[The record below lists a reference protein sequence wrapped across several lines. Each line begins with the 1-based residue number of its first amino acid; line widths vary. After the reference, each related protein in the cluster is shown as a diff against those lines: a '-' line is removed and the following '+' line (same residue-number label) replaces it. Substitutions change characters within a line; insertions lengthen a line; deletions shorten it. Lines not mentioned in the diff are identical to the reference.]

1 MTLRKDAPRAKSRWA
16 VLGVVAATAS
26 LLLTTMVFANLA
38 GSTFEGGDGNLVVNT
53 TGNHDWANAPNRVV
67 GVDVPSGTS
76 DNSFGQ
82 GTNEDDP
89 NVVTVTGSIPPN
101 KNDLTRFYI
110 ASEHVGTSDFLY
122 LAWERAVNIG
132 NANLDFEINQATT
145 ANLGVAGKHTIVRTA
160 NDLLVTYDFG
170 GSGTPSLHVLK
181 WVTSATGT
189 SADCFSAHNLPCW
202 GKRITL
208 GSADSE
214 GAVNTG
220 NVTDPVPPNNPR
232 TLGAGLFGEAAI
244 NLTTSGVFPAGTC
257 EALGSAFL
265 KSRSS
270 SSFTAEIKDFIAPQP
285 VNISNCGTVII
296 HKTTLPA
303 GGTGFPFTSNV
314 STNPADTSNASFS
327 LNDGG
332 TKTMLNVL
340 SGSYNVTETVGSIG
354 NYTLTG
360 IDCSAGDVTPTST
373 STATG
378 ATAFTIGAGQTLECT
393 YTNTKNKNTPSADTA
408 PSVIPQ
414 DTASVSGMDSSGVV
428 EGALDQELHFD
439 LWSNSTCDGTM
450 LYSEAQAISA
460 DGDYST
466 SNPGGAS
473 GYTITAASETDYWH
487 VYYDGDSTNN
497 PFDDGCVEATAVT
510 LTPFTAP

>member
-1 MTLRKDAPRAKSRWA
+1 MTLRKNAHRAKTRWMTLGFAVAAMMLLVASA
-16 VLGVVAATAS
+16 VLGN
-26 LLLTTMVFANLA
+26 LT
-38 GSTFEGGDGNLVVNT
+38 GSTFEGGDGNLVVTTPGNT
-53 TGNHDWANAPNRVV
+53 DWANAPHRVV
-67 GVDVPSGTS
+67 GTDLASGSS

-101 KNDLTRFYI
+101 KNDLTRFYVG
-110 ASEHVGTSDFLY
+110 SEHVGTSDFLY

-145 ANLGVAGKHTIVRTA
+145 NNLGVAGKHTIVRTA

-170 GSGTPSLHVLK
+170 GSGTPSLHILK
-181 WVTSATGT
+181 WVTAATGT
-189 SADCFSAHNLPCW
+189 SSDCFSAHNLPCW
-202 GKRITL
+202 GKRISLT
-208 GSADSE
+208 SANSE

-220 NVTDPVPPNNPR
+220 TVVDPVPPNAPR
-232 TLGAGLFGEAAI
+232 NIGVGLFGEAAI
-244 NLTTSGVFPAGTC
+244 NLTTSGVFPPGTC

-296 HKTTLPA
+296 HKATVPA

-327 LNDGG
+327 LDDGG
-332 TKTMLNVL
+332 TKTMTNVL
-340 SGSYNVTETVGSIG
+340 GGSYNVTETVGSIG
-354 NYTLTG
+354 NYTLTD
-360 IDCSAGDVTPTST
+360 IDCTAGDVTPSST
-373 STATG
+373 STTTG
-378 ATAFTIGAGQTLECT
+378 VTAFTIGAGQTLECT
-393 YTNTKNKNTPSADTA
+393 YTNTKNKNSPSADTA

-414 DTASVSGMDSSGVV
+414 DTATVSGMDSSGVV
-428 EGALDQELHFD
+428 EGALDQELHLD
-439 LWSNSTCDGTM
+439 LWDSSTCGGTK
-450 LYSEAQAISA
+450 LYSETQTITA

-473 GYTITAASETDYWH
+473 GYTISAASETDYWH